1 MKYFVSLFIYILLN
15 NYCTY
20 GPEITKHDK
29 INQLGF
35 GFGFGFEFGF
45 GSAIVFVRIYCY
57 FLIE

>member
-20 GPEITKHDK
+20 GTEITKHDK

-35 GFGFGFEFGF
+35 GFGFGFGF

>member
-29 INQLGF
+29 KINLGL
-35 GFGFGFEFGF
+35 GLGLDLDSDLQSYLLGYNVT
-45 GSAIVFVRIYCY
+45 S
-57 FLIE
+57 